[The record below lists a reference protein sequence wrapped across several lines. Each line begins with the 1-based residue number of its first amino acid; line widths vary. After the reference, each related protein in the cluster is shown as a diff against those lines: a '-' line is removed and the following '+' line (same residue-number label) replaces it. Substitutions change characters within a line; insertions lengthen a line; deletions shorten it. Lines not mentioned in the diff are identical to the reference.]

1 MMMKRIMTDKHKVQG
16 SDIILGCLKMAS
28 LSTREST
35 VLIHTALE
43 AGVNHF
49 DHADIYGDG
58 QSEATFGKVL
68 NKNPELRDQIILQSK
83 CGIGKGYYDSSRN
96 HIINSVEESL
106 NRLKS
111 EYLDVLLLHRPDTL
125 IEPEEVAEAFSYLY
139 DSGKV
144 RHFGVSNYNAMQM
157 EMLSQSTEKPLVIN
171 QLQFSLMHT
180 ALIDAGLH
188 VNTGQHEAVNR
199 DGSVLEYCRLKGIT
213 IQAWS
218 PLANRQNTGTLLNH
232 DEYPELNRLLDRMA
246 EARNVTPSAVALAW
260 ILRHPAGIR
269 PVVGTT
275 QPGRLKELAG
285 SSDVMLNRQEWY
297 ALYHAAGNQLP

>member
-1 MMMKRIMTDKHKVQG
+1 MMMKHIMTDKHKVRG

-49 DHADIYGDG
+49 DQADIYGDG
-58 QSEATFGKVL
+58 QAEATFGKVL
-68 NKNPELRDQIILQSK
+68 KKNPELRDQIVLQSK
-83 CGIGKGYYDSSRN
+83 CGIGKGYYDSSRD

-125 IEPEEVAEAFSYLY
+125 IEPEEVAEAFSSLY

-144 RHFGVSNYNAMQM
+144 RHFGVSNFNAMQM
-157 EMLSQSTEKPLVIN
+157 EMLSQSAERPLVIN

-180 ALIDAGLH
+180 ALIDAGLN
-188 VNTGQHEAVNR
+188 VNTGQPAAVNR

-218 PLANRQNTGTLLNH
+218 PLANGQNTGTLLNH

-260 ILRHPAGIR
+260 ILRHPAGIK

-285 SSDVMLNRQEWY
+285 SRDVMLNRQEWY